1 MAYLE
6 RVARVARA
14 PVPCVVLGAIGITL
28 MSSALFSAAPPRLQ
42 VALEGGAAQ
51 DAFAMT
57 VWEQA
62 IAAKGGRERLQSVR
76 NLVVRSR
83 EDFSRSTRPDVATH
97 EDIERLYVV
106 AGKLWEFVDHRPGMM
121 GANGLI
127 LDSARQQAWGSN
139 GYPAKS
145 AYPELVYRLTEG
157 QCLYLMETVAVR
169 PKPVSVR
176 SDRLR
181 SSDVDIVETQVG
193 GDRVDFYLDHG
204 THLPVRI
211 VTFRNLRAGSAPS
224 KRIFRLSDYQATE
237 GIQMPAKVRLGDDE
251 TDVTSTTYRF
261 NVDYDESIFNPQSLR
276 FEANGWMKR

>member
-1 MAYLE
+1 MLHPE
-6 RVARVARA
+6 RVAWVARA
-14 PVPCVVLGAIGITL
+14 LALGVFLGAIGIAL
-28 MSSALFSAAPPRLQ
+28 MSTARAAPARLQ
-42 VALEGGAAQ
+42 ERAEDGRSP
-51 DAFAMT
+51 DAFAAT

-62 IAAKGGRERLQSVR
+62 IASKGGRERLQSVR
-76 NLVVRSR
+76 NFVVRSR

-106 AGKLWEFVDHRPGMM
+106 AGKLWEFVDHRPGIM
-121 GANGLI
+121 GASGLI
-127 LDSARQQAWGSN
+127 LDSAQHQAWGSN

-157 QCLYLMETVAVR
+157 QCLYLMETTKVR

-181 SSDVDIVETQVG
+181 SSEVDIVETQVA
-193 GDRVDFYLDHG
+193 GDRVDFYLDHAS
-204 THLPVRI
+204 HLPVRI

-224 KRIFRLSDYQATE
+224 RRIFRLSDYQAIE
-237 GIQMPAKVRLGDDE
+237 GIQMPAKVRLGDDDTE
-251 TDVTSTTYRF
+251 MTSTTYHF

-276 FEANGWMKR
+276 FEAQGWMKK